1 MNSPFSRRS
10 LLLIVASSLMAMLTA
25 CGSSDQ
31 VAGVGT
37 GGTGSLAKSVSGQV
51 ADGYLVNATV
61 FLDKNVNYQLDAGEP
76 FAVTDANGAYT
87 LTVDAADIGKYPIV
101 ALAVKGVTLDKDS
114 NQVIAGSYVLSMPKE
129 NVSGMVGNNFISP
142 ISTQLREMM
151 ETGKYATLP
160 LAMAALATNLGL
172 SAGTDVTVDF
182 LAANNAAMH
191 AQAQNMATLM
201 ANQMAQVLSGSGT
214 AIIVDVN
221 RYRGMMGT
229 IFSNMSSLRGTNVQS
244 SMSGMNST
252 MATVLSIT
260 PPTIAGQPYRNMST
274 SYRGMMGGV
283 STMIGGMK

>member
-1 MNSPFSRRS
+1 
-10 LLLIVASSLMAMLTA
+10 MAMLTA
-25 CGSSDQ
+25 CSSGDQ

-61 FLDKNVNYQLDAGEP
+61 FLDKDGDYQLGMSEP
-76 FAVTDANGAYT
+76 STTTDGNGAYT
-87 LTVDAADIGKYPIV
+87 LNVDAADIGKYPIV
-101 ALAVKGVTLDKDS
+101 ALAIKGVTIDKDS
-114 NQVIAGSYVLSMPKE
+114 NQVIASSYVLSMPKE
-129 NVSGMVGNNFISP
+129 SVSGTVGNNFISP

-160 LAMAALATNLGL
+160 LAMNALATNLGL
-172 SAGTDVTVDF
+172 SPGTDVMVDY
-182 LAANNAAMH
+182 LAANNSAMH
-191 AQAQNMATLM
+191 AQAQNMTTIM
-201 ANQMAQVLSGSGT
+201 GNQAAQVLGGSGA
-214 AIIVDVN
+214 AITVDVN

-260 PPTIAGQPYRNMST
+260 PPTIAGQPYHNMST

-283 STMIGGMK
+283 STMIDRMK